1 MEYKPYDDVM
11 LFMGVLS
18 VKGFPQ
24 TLRESLEKNFGPIK
38 TISDPFPF
46 SFTDYYVPEMGEGI
60 ERFFISFS
68 NLVSPDSLADIKVI
82 TNEIEKEYEEDGG
95 RKINLD
101 PGTLSESNIIL
112 ATTKNRSHRI
122 AIGQNLY
129 AELTLMYKNHEYVS
143 FPWTYSDY
151 KSERVQNTLLEFRKE
166 YLLMRKAV
174 LKNKNK
180 QN

>member
-1 MEYKPYDDVM
+1 MKLHKDE
-11 LFMGVLS
+11 S
-18 VKGFPQ
+18 IQ
-24 TLRESLEKNFGPIK
+24 TLYFASRAKSIKNVAKQNVILNANELKYIANGLKKELMLLRGQVKKIGYQWK
-38 TISDPFPF
+38 TIED
-46 SFTDYYVPEMGEGI
+46 GK
-60 ERFFISFS
+60 
-68 NLVSPDSLADIKVI
+68 LLAFV
-82 TNEIEKEYEEDGG
+82 TNEEYEEDGG

-166 YLLMRKAV
+166 YLLMRKEV

>member
-101 PGTLSESNIIL
+101 PGTLS
-112 ATTKNRSHRI
+112 SHRI

-166 YLLMRKAV
+166 YLLMRKEV

>member
-82 TNEIEKEYEEDGG
+82 TNEIEKEYEEDGA
-95 RKINLD
+95 D
-101 PGTLSESNIIL
+101 YTTIL
-112 ATTKNRSHRI
+112 GAANSTPMEKPKQQENYNTT
-122 AIGQNLY
+122 
-129 AELTLMYKNHEYVS
+129 
-143 FPWTYSDY
+143 
-151 KSERVQNTLLEFRKE
+151 
-166 YLLMRKAV
+166 
-174 LKNKNK
+174 
-180 QN
+180 

>member
-1 MEYKPYDDVM
+1 MEYKPYDKVM

-18 VKGFPQ
+18 VKGLPSP
-24 TLRESLEKNFGPIK
+24 LRKKLEDNFGPIK
-38 TISDPFPF
+38 VVTTPFPF

-68 NLVSPDSLADIKVI
+68 NLISPDELSRIKVL
-82 TNEIEKEYEEDGG
+82 TNEMEKEWAEDGG
-95 RKINLD
+95 RRINLD
-101 PGTLSESNIIL
+101 PGTLSEANIIL

-122 AIGQNLY
+122 AIGNNLY

-151 KSERVQNTLLEFRKE
+151 KSPAVQSILLDFRRD
-166 YLLMRKAV
+166 YLEKRREESRKV
-174 LKNKNK
+174 K
-180 QN
+180 

>member
-1 MEYKPYDDVM
+1 MEYKPYDKVM

-18 VKGFPQ
+18 VKGLPD
-24 TLRESLEKNFGPIK
+24 TLRQKLEDNFGPID
-38 TISDPFPF
+38 TVTTPFPF

-68 NLVSPDSLADIKVI
+68 ALISPETLSRIKVI
-82 TNEIEKEYEEDGG
+82 TNEIEKEFEEDGG

-101 PGTLSESNIIL
+101 PGTLSEANIIL

-122 AIGQNLY
+122 AIGNNLY
-129 AELTLMYKNHEYVS
+129 AELTLMYKNHGYVS

-151 KSERVQNTLLEFRKE
+151 KSQGVQAILLQFRKD
-166 YLLMRKAV
+166 YLAKRKEEA
-174 LKNKNK
+174 KKH
-180 QN
+180 Q